1 MWKRRIAGIALAISV
16 LFNAGVV
23 NAETVSVD
31 NGTTT
36 QSVASNFSVPENL
49 LGGGLTVSIPPNLD
63 LEYDAE
69 TQSFKAN
76 ENVSISGT
84 IDNGKTLTIQV
95 NETAEYT
102 NKADST
108 VKAEGVVSFGDSGV
122 VTFSEGEISASE
134 PISIE
139 VPLSNITVAGD
150 YSLEIN
156 FSMEME

>member
-36 QSVASNFSVPENL
+36 QSVTSNFSVPENL

-108 VKAEGVVSFGDSGV
+108 VKAEGVVSFGDSGT